1 MSTPMPRHHDPFRR
15 TPSTQVSEKVTG
27 NEDKER
33 EREKE
38 PTSARGTI
46 KGAPT
51 VLKQETELAAD
62 KLKEALDTPFEE
74 PKEPA
79 SFEEPKV
86 DEFGTGHGI

>member
-1 MSTPMPRHHDPFRR
+1 M
-15 TPSTQVSEKVTG
+15 
-27 NEDKER
+27 
-33 EREKE
+33 
-38 PTSARGTI
+38 
-46 KGAPT
+46 
-51 VLKQETELAAD
+51 LKQETELAAD